1 MAEVPEAYLGVWQRL
16 LLRTPQFEDTTTQV
30 YWLQTRDWHA
40 DLRVP
45 LSRPNCAGKSSLAQL
60 DNTELLGLST
70 QQGFCGLTEVIGDIC
85 HWHRKVDFQ
94 PPSGFNDVGRMV
106 FETSERVLEY
116 GVEQDYLEIW
126 QRLPDSVEDPWVN
139 VSAGTDTAA
148 RMMQI
153 GVGKYFMHVRPRAP
167 SLPVAD
173 LEHDLD
179 ALRAWVDFEISFGE
193 QTADGTRRILRS
205 TLPWQES
212 LILA

>member
-60 DNTELLGLST
+60 DHTELLGLSK

-94 PPSGFNDVGRMV
+94 PPSGFNDVGRVV
-106 FETSERVLEY
+106 FET
-116 GVEQDYLEIW
+116 
-126 QRLPDSVEDPWVN
+126 
-139 VSAGTDTAA
+139 
-148 RMMQI
+148 
-153 GVGKYFMHVRPRAP
+153 
-167 SLPVAD
+167 
-173 LEHDLD
+173 
-179 ALRAWVDFEISFGE
+179 
-193 QTADGTRRILRS
+193 
-205 TLPWQES
+205 
-212 LILA
+212 